1 LRGPVAADTG
11 FSFADPFAL
20 GLLFV
25 GIAVFAAVGALSHQ
39 HERAFSASL
48 IYLGLGVA
56 ASIATSLLGIGWLEP
71 LKDAEVVERAAELA
85 VIIALFSAGL
95 KIDRP
100 FNTRAWG
107 TVGRLLAIAMPL
119 TIAGVALFGTA
130 VLGLSLGAAIVLGAA
145 LAPTDPVL
153 AGDVGVGPP
162 GDEEEHEPNFALTAE
177 GGLNDGLAY
186 PFVLLGLF
194 VAEQKSDWALEW
206 LLADVV
212 YAVVAGVVIGG
223 AIGLGLAWSIK
234 RLRDHELLIPAL
246 DGWVAVAATLAIYGL
261 AEAAGGYGFLAVFV
275 GGLAFRRYEHDHEVN
290 GRVHTGAEMI
300 EKFGELALILLLG
313 SMLSLNGLQLP
324 GVAGW
329 ALAAVLILVIR
340 PISVLVALPGSRIED
355 RGERLFVAWFG
366 VRGVGTLYYV
376 SAATLAGTLAG
387 DEAATVLW
395 TAILCV
401 IVSIVAHGMTASPLG
416 RRLAPHSA
424 K

>member
-1 LRGPVAADTG
+1 
-11 FSFADPFAL
+11 
-20 GLLFV
+20 
-25 GIAVFAAVGALSHQ
+25 
-39 HERAFSASL
+39 
-48 IYLGLGVA
+48 
-56 ASIATSLLGIGWLEP
+56 
-71 LKDAEVVERAAELA
+71 
-85 VIIALFSAGL
+85 
-95 KIDRP
+95 
-100 FNTRAWG
+100 
-107 TVGRLLAIAMPL
+107 
-119 TIAGVALFGTA
+119 
-130 VLGLSLGAAIVLGAA
+130 
-145 LAPTDPVL
+145 
-153 AGDVGVGPP
+153 
-162 GDEEEHEPNFALTAE
+162 
-177 GGLNDGLAY
+177 
-186 PFVLLGLF
+186 
-194 VAEQKSDWALEW
+194 
-206 LLADVV
+206 
-212 YAVVAGVVIGG
+212 VAGVVIGG